1 MGKFIL
7 GVCVAIWLMIGCGAN
22 AYAASEQVNP
32 SVPNAQQMASSG
44 DELAPAPLAFP
55 DVSKIDP
62 RLAFVGAGVLIGLV
76 IASPGLELSEV
87 LGIALGVIG
96 SQYLYY
102 SLAPHQ
108 PVNLHPN
115 P

>member
-1 MGKFIL
+1 MRMFVL
-7 GVCVAIWLMIGCGAN
+7 GVCVAIWMMLGG
-22 AYAASEQVNP
+22 YAP
-32 SVPNAQQMASSG
+32 SAQAESSPPHAAQAVSSG
-44 DELAPAPLAFP
+44 DDAGPLSLP

-62 RLAFVGAGVLIGLV
+62 RLVFLGAGVLAGLV

-96 SQYLYY
+96 SQYLYF
-102 SLAPHQ
+102 SLAPHV
-108 PVNLHPN
+108 PGNLRPN

>member
-1 MGKFIL
+1 MYKFIL
-7 GVCVAIWLMIGCGAN
+7 GACVAMWLVIGGCAG
-22 AYAASEQVNP
+22 AYAASAPADSASPRPEQTV
-32 SVPNAQQMASSG
+32 ASG
-44 DELAPAPLAFP
+44 DDLVPFTFP
-55 DVSKIDP
+55 DVSRIDP
-62 RLAFVGAGVLIGLV
+62 RLAFLGAGVLAGLI

-102 SLAPHQ
+102 SVAAHPPASLR
-108 PVNLHPN
+108 PN